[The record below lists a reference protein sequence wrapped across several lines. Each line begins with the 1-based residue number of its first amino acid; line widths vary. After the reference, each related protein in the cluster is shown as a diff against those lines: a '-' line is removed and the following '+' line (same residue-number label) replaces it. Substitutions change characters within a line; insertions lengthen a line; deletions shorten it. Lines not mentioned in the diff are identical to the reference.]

1 MKNFYYHNNNIGNN
15 TNSYIKGKNDFSKYS
30 KNKLNNLNELSFDN
44 PIKNKKDIKQ
54 INENLSYF
62 KKVIDRTFNSIT
74 NENLSI
80 NIPLNNISDF
90 NEHQINTTNQ
100 SLDLRK
106 RSNSSK
112 NIKLKKNNHLSKYYI
127 NKNYNKVFG
136 EEGNHTLDKTVK
148 LVYQIDKMKKKFG
161 NSENIDLMNRP
172 KVHIKE
178 PKIINDY
185 NDISISIK
193 RKFNR
198 LLNLQKR
205 NLNFLNTQNNISNF
219 EYNNKKNNNNL
230 FDNFLSLKKRQKSN
244 PNFTINSNNNINK
257 TNLNFLNDYYN
268 EREIDDYKKS
278 FYSNKLRNYII
289 KKYTNNNK

>member
-74 NENLSI
+74 NENFPI

-90 NEHQINTTNQ
+90 KEHQNKTNQ
-100 SLDLRK
+100 SLDIKK
-106 RSNSSK
+106 RSYSSK
-112 NIKLKKNNHLSKYYI
+112 NIKLKKNNNLSQYYI

-268 EREIDDYKKS
+268 ERDYKKS

>member
-30 KNKLNNLNELSFDN
+30 KNKLINLNELSFDN
-44 PIKNKKDIKQ
+44 PIQNKKDIKQ

-74 NENLSI
+74 NENFPI

-90 NEHQINTTNQ
+90 KEHQNKTNQ
-100 SLDLRK
+100 SLDIKK
-106 RSNSSK
+106 RSYSSK
-112 NIKLKKNNHLSKYYI
+112 NIKLKKNNNLSQYYI

-278 FYSNKLRNYII
+278 FYSNKLKII
-289 KKYTNNNK
+289 L

>member
-74 NENLSI
+74 NENFPI

-90 NEHQINTTNQ
+90 KEHQNKTNQ
-100 SLDLRK
+100 SLDIKK
-106 RSNSSK
+106 RSYSSK
-112 NIKLKKNNHLSKYYI
+112 NIKLKKNNNLSQYYI

-230 FDNFLSLKKRQKSN
+230 FDNFIKIKKRQKSN

>member
-74 NENLSI
+74 NENFPI

-90 NEHQINTTNQ
+90 KEHQNKTNQ
-100 SLDLRK
+100 SLDIKK
-106 RSNSSK
+106 RSYSSK
-112 NIKLKKNNHLSKYYI
+112 NIKLKKNNNLSQYYI

-136 EEGNHTLDKTVK
+136 EEGNYTLDKTVK

-205 NLNFLNTQNNISNF
+205 NLTFLNTQNNISNF

>member
-1 MKNFYYHNNNIGNN
+1 MKNFYYHNYNIGNN

-54 INENLSYF
+54 ISENLSYF

-74 NENLSI
+74 NENFPI

-90 NEHQINTTNQ
+90 KEHQNKTNQ
-100 SLDLRK
+100 SLDIKK
-106 RSNSSK
+106 RSYSSK
-112 NIKLKKNNHLSKYYI
+112 NIKLKKNNNLSQYYI

-268 EREIDDYKKS
+268 EREIDEYKKS

>member
-1 MKNFYYHNNNIGNN
+1 MKNFYYHNYNIGNN

-74 NENLSI
+74 NENFPI

-90 NEHQINTTNQ
+90 KEHQNKTNQ
-100 SLDLRK
+100 SLDLKK
-106 RSNSSK
+106 RSYSSK
-112 NIKLKKNNHLSKYYI
+112 NIKLKKNNNLSQYYI

-148 LVYQIDKMKKKFG
+148 LVYQINKMKKKFG

>member
-1 MKNFYYHNNNIGNN
+1 MKTFLYHNSMIENNK
-15 TNSYIKGKNDFSKYS
+15 NSYIKGKNDFSKYS
-30 KNKLNNLNELSFDN
+30 KNNLTYLNDLSFDY
-44 PIKNKKDIKQ
+44 PIKIKKDKKQ

-112 NIKLKKNNHLSKYYI
+112 NIKLKKNNNLTKYYI

-136 EEGNHTLDKTVK
+136 E
-148 LVYQIDKMKKKFG
+148 FG

-185 NDISISIK
+185 NDISISIQ

-198 LLNLQKR
+198 LSNLQKR
-205 NLNFLNTQNNISNF
+205 NLNNMNTQNNISNF
-219 EYNNKKNNNNL
+219 DYNNKKNNNL
-230 FDNFLSLKKRQKSN
+230 FDNFLSLKKRQNSN
-244 PNFTINSNNNINK
+244 PNFTIKKNNNLNK
-257 TNLNFLNDYYN
+257 TNINLLNDYYN
-268 EREIDDYKKS
+268 EREIDEYKKS
-278 FYSNKLRNYII
+278 FYSNKLRNYIV
-289 KKYTNNNK
+289 KKYTNKN

>member
-74 NENLSI
+74 NENFPI

-90 NEHQINTTNQ
+90 KEHQNKTNQ
-100 SLDLRK
+100 SLDIKK
-106 RSNSSK
+106 RSYSSK
-112 NIKLKKNNHLSKYYI
+112 NIKLKKNNNLSQYYI

-136 EEGNHTLDKTVK
+136 EEGNQTLDKTVK
-148 LVYQIDKMKKKFG
+148 LVYQISKMKKKFG

>member
-30 KNKLNNLNELSFDN
+30 KNKLINLNELSFDN
-44 PIKNKKDIKQ
+44 PIQNKKDIKQ

-74 NENLSI
+74 NENFPI

-90 NEHQINTTNQ
+90 KEHQNKTNQ
-100 SLDLRK
+100 SLDIKK
-106 RSNSSK
+106 RSYSSK
-112 NIKLKKNNHLSKYYI
+112 NIKLKKNNNLSQYYI

-230 FDNFLSLKKRQKSN
+230 FDHFLSLKKRQKSN

-289 KKYTNNNK
+289 KKYTNSNK

>member
-1 MKNFYYHNNNIGNN
+1 MKTFNYHNNKIRNN
-15 TNSYIKGKNDFSKYS
+15 YNSYIKGKNDFSKYS
-30 KNKLNNLNELSFDN
+30 KNNLTNLNDLSFDN
-44 PIKNKKDIKQ
+44 VIKKKYDKKQ
-54 INENLSYF
+54 INDNLSYF

-74 NENLSI
+74 NENLPL

-90 NEHQINTTNQ
+90 NDYQINKTNQ
-100 SLDLRK
+100 SLEKK
-106 RSNSSK
+106 RCNSSK
-112 NIKLKKNNHLSKYYI
+112 NIKVKKNNNLPQYYI

>member
-1 MKNFYYHNNNIGNN
+1 MKNFYYHNYNIGNN

-74 NENLSI
+74 NENFPI

-90 NEHQINTTNQ
+90 KEHQNKTNQ
-100 SLDLRK
+100 SLDIKK
-106 RSNSSK
+106 RSYSSK
-112 NIKLKKNNHLSKYYI
+112 NIKLKKNNNLSQYYI

>member
-1 MKNFYYHNNNIGNN
+1 MKTFLYHNSMIENNK
-15 TNSYIKGKNDFSKYS
+15 NSYIKGKNDFSKYS
-30 KNKLNNLNELSFDN
+30 KNNLTYLNDLSFDY
-44 PIKNKKDIKQ
+44 PIKIKKDKKQ

-112 NIKLKKNNHLSKYYI
+112 NIKLKKNNNLTKYYI

-136 EEGNHTLDKTVK
+136 EEGNQTLDKTVK
-148 LVYQIDKMKKKFG
+148 LVYQISKMKKKFG

-185 NDISISIK
+185 NDISISIQ

-198 LLNLQKR
+198 LSNLQKR
-205 NLNFLNTQNNISNF
+205 NLNNMNTQNNISNF
-219 EYNNKKNNNNL
+219 DYNNKKNNNL
-230 FDNFLSLKKRQKSN
+230 FDNFLSLKKRQNSN
-244 PNFTINSNNNINK
+244 PNFTIKKNNNLNK
-257 TNLNFLNDYYN
+257 TNINLLNDYYN
-268 EREIDDYKKS
+268 EREIDEYKKS
-278 FYSNKLRNYII
+278 FYSNKLRNYIV
-289 KKYTNNNK
+289 KKYTNKN

>member
-74 NENLSI
+74 NENFPI

-90 NEHQINTTNQ
+90 KEHQNKTNQ
-100 SLDLRK
+100 SLDIKK
-106 RSNSSK
+106 RSYSSK
-112 NIKLKKNNHLSKYYI
+112 NIKLKKNNNLSQYYI

-205 NLNFLNTQNNISNF
+205 NLTFLNTQNNISNF

>member
-54 INENLSYF
+54 ISENLSYF

-74 NENLSI
+74 NENFPI

-90 NEHQINTTNQ
+90 KEHQNKTNQ
-100 SLDLRK
+100 SLDTK
-106 RSNSSK
+106 TRSYSSK
-112 NIKLKKNNHLSKYYI
+112 NIKLKKNNNLSQYYI

-136 EEGNHTLDKTVK
+136 EEGNYTLDKTVK

-205 NLNFLNTQNNISNF
+205 NLTFLNTQNNISNF

-278 FYSNKLRNYII
+278 FYSNNLRNYII

>member
-74 NENLSI
+74 NENFPI

-90 NEHQINTTNQ
+90 KEHQNKTNQ
-100 SLDLRK
+100 SLDTK
-106 RSNSSK
+106 TRSYSSK
-112 NIKLKKNNHLSKYYI
+112 NIKLKKNNNLSQYYI

-205 NLNFLNTQNNISNF
+205 NLTFLNTQNNISNF

>member
-74 NENLSI
+74 NENFPI

-90 NEHQINTTNQ
+90 KEHQNKTNQ
-100 SLDLRK
+100 SLDTK
-106 RSNSSK
+106 TRSYSSK
-112 NIKLKKNNHLSKYYI
+112 NIKLKKNNNLSQYYI

-205 NLNFLNTQNNISNF
+205 NLTFLNTQNNISNF

-278 FYSNKLRNYII
+278 FYSNNLRNYII